1 MNTLMKNE
9 FSKQSQRLKNS
20 REMHL
25 NVVEE
30 LHKDEIILRKEI
42 AEIALDF
49 INGNTLILKGVLFG
63 LEEKNKKV
71 LFHQKEIRKINNKI
85 NNLMRNRKLILND

>member
-30 LHKDEIILRKEI
+30 LYKEEIILRKEI

-49 INGNTLILKGVLFG
+49 TNGNTLILKGVLFG

-85 NNLMRNRKLILND
+85 NNLNEKIVNLF